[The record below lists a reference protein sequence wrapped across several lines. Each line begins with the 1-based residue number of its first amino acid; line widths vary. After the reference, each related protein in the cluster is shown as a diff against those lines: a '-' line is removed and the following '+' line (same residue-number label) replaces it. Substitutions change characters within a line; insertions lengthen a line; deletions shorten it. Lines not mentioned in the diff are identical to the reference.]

1 MTHYRKIETR
11 IWYDDKFCSL
21 SKEGKLAF
29 LYLLTHP
36 NMTSLGAMMG
46 TIEGLAA
53 ELNVLPEVFREAF
66 DKGMFKVDGKANFI
80 VLTNF
85 LKYNKPEN
93 PNVVIAW
100 GKGFDMLPECEL
112 KSVLYKRVKDSIKD
126 YGKGYQEAFSKAFSK
141 EYAETGSSE
150 Q

>member
-1 MTHYRKIETR
+1 MAHYRKIEVK
-11 IWYDDKFCSL
+11 IWYDEKFLSL
-21 SKEGKLAF
+21 SNDGKLAF

-36 NMTSLGAMMG
+36 LMTSLGAMRG
-46 TIEGLAA
+46 TISGLSA
-53 ELNVLPEVFREAF
+53 ELKVFPEAFQEAF
-66 DKGMFKVDGKANFI
+66 DKGLFKVDEKANFI

-112 KSVLYKRVKDSIKD
+112 KSVLYKRVKDSVKD
-126 YGKGYQEAFSKAFSK
+126 YGEAFAKAFARAFGK
-141 EYAETGSSE
+141 EYIETVSSE